1 MWEDAGEEDDCD
13 FADDDVDG
21 RDSGDPE
28 VKELMSEILGKEEAD
43 EVLHQVRYGLKL
55 DISNLSHTNTSS
67 KVNEPQ
73 ELEKARVHLPE
84 LTPQSRPLGEKA
96 KNKVRS
102 RIQDERKLFTQKAC
116 DKEHA
121 DA

>member
-43 EVLHQVRYGLKL
+43 EVLHQVR
-55 DISNLSHTNTSS
+55 
-67 KVNEPQ
+67 
-73 ELEKARVHLPE
+73 
-84 LTPQSRPLGEKA
+84 
-96 KNKVRS
+96 
-102 RIQDERKLFTQKAC
+102 
-116 DKEHA
+116 
-121 DA
+121 